1 MEDTAQTQVSTIS
14 RRIKIISIIILSC
27 TYVVTGSVYA
37 VIAPFFPTLAE
48 ERNVTNFEI
57 GIIFAVYPL
66 VKLIVSPII
75 GAFLPHIG
83 VKYALWAGMMIDGGC
98 TMAFGFLPEI
108 LDHNTFVAFCIVV
121 RGIEGMGAAA
131 YQTAG
136 FSFASAVFKDSVATT
151 LGFLEIA
158 TSLGFMA
165 GPPVGGLLYKAGG
178 FRLPFIVLA
187 SLMIVAGIC
196 IAYFLPS
203 VSHESKIST
212 TGLMK
217 RLITLPRVLII
228 CIGVA
233 LHITSFSYLDPTLS
247 IHIEPFKL
255 SHPQVGLIFLIIPAA
270 YGLCAPVVGYVSD
283 RIGFRIFIVLG
294 NAILGVS
301 LLFLGPAPFIPVK
314 LTLTQ
319 TILSNIGMGAGVA
332 VALIPS
338 YPDVLEA
345 AKSSRYCRGREDF
358 ATNSVTSGLYSAFIS
373 LGQIIGPIVG
383 GTFTSASDVDFDW
396 ISTII
401 GFIAFGQM
409 GLVILLT
416 IVEKMVDS
424 EVPSSEFG
432 SGKTINGIK
441 ADKNLYNTKPN
452 ESSPLLT

>member
-108 LDHNTFVAFCIVV
+108 LDHDTFVAFCIVV

-203 VSHESKIST
+203 VS
-212 TGLMK
+212 
-217 RLITLPRVLII
+217 R
-228 CIGVA
+228 IGVA

-432 SGKTINGIK
+432 SGKAINGIK